1 MALSQG
7 ENGGENKVLDDT
19 LVVNGTI
26 NVRLTHPNLY
36 YTIMV
41 FAISSLILGLNFL
54 LLNPT
59 FLIYNQPNWIWGS
72 IFVATAAT
80 KLIFLNFYRRLK
92 PMRATMAFAVGYC
105 LFLAGGTMQ
114 PFFEG
119 KGSLQLPIMY
129 LALAALQ
136 YPLLMEP
143 FINPWTAKR

>member
-7 ENGGENKVLDDT
+7 VNGENGDLDKT
-19 LVVNGTI
+19 LVVNGSI

-41 FAISSLILGLNFL
+41 FAIVSLILGLNFL
-54 LLNPT
+54 VLHPT
-59 FLIYNQPNWIWGS
+59 FLIYNQPNWLWGS
-72 IFVATAAT
+72 IFVIIAVI

-92 PMRATMAFAVGYC
+92 PMRATMAFAVGYS

-119 KGSLQLPIMY
+119 QGSLQLPIMY
-129 LALAALQ
+129 AALAALQ
-136 YPLLMEP
+136 YPLLLEP
-143 FINPWTAKR
+143 FINPWTARR